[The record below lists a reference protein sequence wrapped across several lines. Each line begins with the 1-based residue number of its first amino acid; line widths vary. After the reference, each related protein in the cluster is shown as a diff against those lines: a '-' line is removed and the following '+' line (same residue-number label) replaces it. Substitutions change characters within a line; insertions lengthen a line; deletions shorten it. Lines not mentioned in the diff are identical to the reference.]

1 MVSSRDSL
9 RCSVTKR
16 TVEDL
21 GLINEKLKLTVF
33 RKCPVASFAGT
44 GKSAKLGCL
53 ALSK

>member
-9 RCSVTKR
+9 HSSVKMR
-16 TVEDL
+16 SVEDL

-33 RKCPVASFAGT
+33 RKCPVASFART
-44 GKSAKLGCL
+44 GKSAKLACL